1 MRFIREVVLGYDG
14 DECLAWPFSKS
25 GGGYGTLWIDGRMAT
40 ASRYICEL
48 VNGAP
53 PTPEHEAAHSC
64 GKGHEGCVTKGHL
77 DWKTPAQNQA
87 DRIIHGT
94 HYRGERN
101 ANSKITEAEAREILA
116 LKGVEPQCKIANR
129 LRVSSQTVSKIHSG
143 HSWAWLSVE
152 SEDRSNG

>member
-1 MRFIREVVLGYDG
+1 MRFIREVVLCYDG
-14 DECLAWPFSKS
+14 DECLAWPFSK
-25 GGGYGTLWIDGRMAT
+25 GRGYGMVWVDGRMVV

-48 VNGAP
+48 AHGAP

-64 GKGHEGCVTKGHL
+64 GKGHEACVTKGHL

-87 DRIIHGT
+87 DRVIHGT
-94 HYRGERN
+94 HDRGERN

-116 LKGVEPQCKIANR
+116 LKGVEPPCKIANR
-129 LRVSSQTVSKIHSG
+129 LRVSPHTVSKIHSG